1 MPNERARILYKNATH
16 HPEPSTNLGFHC
28 TPEAG
33 AQTTANNT
41 RNLEEALKAGQ
52 VTPLDGGQYK
62 CEVCNKKYVSKATV
76 KSHLT
81 TKTHLTK
88 LPKVSSTQTASQA
101 TERKIQLNSAPQQ
114 DVGESSHNSFDAAV
128 KAGHV
133 TPQAEGRYRCNVCN
147 KDYASKA
154 SVRNHLTTKIHLT
167 RLIPATPASPSTARH
182 LSSVPSNS
190 ASSGSVVRHET
201 SEPPLEESIEVE
213 KGEMFPYSSDQRVK
227 DSAKRK
233 SRQERLAAALKK
245 DQVTPLPDGSYKCEV
260 CSREYVNKS
269 SIKQHLFT
277 NIHREKLQNPD
288 KKKTKRKLKT
298 KKDGKLVSSSDKDR
312 DVPLGVDDLP
322 CQDTTDET
330 DADVMARLLLNRQK
344 NTVEHEYRM
353 NPQLP
358 PGRVDVFNYIF
369 FHHNTRQSLEE
380 RKGAKM
386 DSINIQNTFTKFGY
400 QVYIH
405 ENLTEKETFK
415 ELENIKKSCSQEPPQ
430 AFFVFFLSHGVPSS
444 KEFMAADGK
453 PLNIDSIKNEFTND
467 RCPALAKK
475 PKIFLTNYCRGNNE
489 EWLETDGLVKI
500 PQDIV
505 TIYASMDGIVAYR
518 QTDEGTT
525 FVLSLCRV
533 MERLRERTELHHF
546 YLMLQNEMK
555 RNRATTPVWEELCFK
570 KFYLEIPERK

>member
-322 CQDTTDET
+322 CQDTTD
-330 DADVMARLLLNRQK
+330 
-344 NTVEHEYRM
+344 
-353 NPQLP
+353 
-358 PGRVDVFNYIF
+358 
-369 FHHNTRQSLEE
+369 SLEE